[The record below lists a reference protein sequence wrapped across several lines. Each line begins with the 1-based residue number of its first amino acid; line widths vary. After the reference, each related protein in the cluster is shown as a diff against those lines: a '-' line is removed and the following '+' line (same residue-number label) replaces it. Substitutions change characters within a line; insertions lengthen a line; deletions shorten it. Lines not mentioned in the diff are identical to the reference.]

1 MRASEPDQRQ
11 PGPLWV
17 RHLDWRVPDEVVP
30 RVPAT
35 FKQLGLDE
43 IESLANLMPLAD
55 PARLRQRLVSGKRCY
70 AAQVGDALAAYGWV
84 SWHDEEIG
92 EIGLRLHLLP
102 GEAYIWDCAT
112 APAYRRLR
120 LYTTLLV
127 HIGEQLHREGLC
139 RVWIGANAN
148 NAASQQGI
156 ALAGFQPVA
165 DLVVTRVIGLRQFWV
180 RGRAGV
186 PDYVVDD
193 ARRAL
198 LGDRDRAWLAALG
211 AATTLE
217 PVSKP

>member
-1 MRASEPDQRQ
+1 MRASEPDRQQ
-11 PGPLWV
+11 PGTLWV
-17 RHLDWRVPDEVVP
+17 RNLDWRVPDDVVP

-35 FKQLGLDE
+35 FKRLGLEE
-43 IESLANLMPLAD
+43 IELLANLMPLAD
-55 PARLRQRLVSGKRCY
+55 PAVLRQRLASGKRCY
-70 AAQVGDALAAYGWV
+70 AAQVGEALAAYGWV
-84 SWHDEEIG
+84 SWHEEEIG
-92 EIGLRLHLLP
+92 EIGLRLHLMP

-120 LYTTLLV
+120 LYTALLV
-127 HIGEQLHREGLC
+127 HIVEQLHHEGLC

-198 LGDRDRAWLAALG
+198 LGDRDHAWLAALG
-211 AATTLE
+211 AATTL
-217 PVSKP
+217 PG